1 MRRLPRWRLI
11 TSLAQV
17 GACGTQDKA
26 ANAPADT
33 TTAVAGGLDS
43 FATGG
48 LDALVAVE
56 TK

>member
-1 MRRLPRWRLI
+1 MRRLPSRRLI
-11 TSLAQV
+11 SSLALV

-26 ANAPADT
+26 ANAAADT

-48 LDALVAVE
+48 LDALVVVE